1 MSMGDVAVA
10 FHELSFVP
18 EGDEVVVGRVDADSY
33 AVLPADGAALL
44 REMTRGVPPER
55 AARWYES
62 TFGEPVD
69 IEEFLDTL
77 RELGFVRATAAPE
90 PAGTGRLP
98 LRRLGRAMFS
108 PPAWI
113 LYAALFALAVLALAR
128 DPALAPR
135 PGHIFFVDSLLVVQF
150 GITFG
155 QLPLIFVHEAFHTLA
170 GRRLGLR
177 SRLGVSNRYM
187 YVVFETRMNG
197 LLSVPRAKRYLPF
210 LAGMACDVVVFAIL
224 ELVADTTRLPDGQF
238 SLIGRI
244 ALALA
249 FTVVMRFAW
258 QFQLYMRTD
267 LYYVF
272 ATALNCHDL
281 HDASTALLRNRLW
294 RLLGRTS
301 RLVDEQQWT
310 EHDRRVGRW
319 YGPFILL
326 GVTIMLLIAV
336 LGSLPVVV
344 QYLRTAAVGIR
355 QGPLHPAFWD
365 GVLGLVFLAILFV
378 LPAYLAWRK
387 RRSPVS
393 ASAEEVS

>member
-1 MSMGDVAVA
+1 
-10 FHELSFVP
+10 
-18 EGDEVVVGRVDADSY
+18 
-33 AVLPADGAALL
+33 
-44 REMTRGVPPER
+44 
-55 AARWYES
+55 
-62 TFGEPVD
+62 
-69 IEEFLDTL
+69 
-77 RELGFVRATAAPE
+77 
-90 PAGTGRLP
+90 
-98 LRRLGRAMFS
+98 
-108 PPAWI
+108 
-113 LYAALFALAVLALAR
+113 
-128 DPALAPR
+128 
-135 PGHIFFVDSLLVVQF
+135 
-150 GITFG
+150 
-155 QLPLIFVHEAFHTLA
+155 
-170 GRRLGLR
+170 
-177 SRLGVSNRYM
+177 
-187 YVVFETRMNG
+187 
-197 LLSVPRAKRYLPF
+197 
-210 LAGMACDVVVFAIL
+210 VVVFAIL
-224 ELVADTTRLPDGQF
+224 ELVADTTRRPDGQF
-238 SLIGRI
+238 SMIGRI
-244 ALALA
+244 SLALA

-281 HDASTALLRNRLW
+281 HDAGTALLRNRLW

-344 QYLRTAAVGIR
+344 QYFQTAAVGIR
-355 QGPLHPAFWD
+355 QGPLRPAFWD

-387 RRSPVS
+387 RRSPVA

>member
-1 MSMGDVAVA
+1 MGDVAVA

-55 AARWYES
+55 AARWYED
-62 TFGEPVD
+62 TYGEPVD
-69 IEEFLDTL
+69 IEEFLETL
-77 RELGFVRATAAPE
+77 HELGFVRTSVAPE
-90 PAGTGRLP
+90 QAGTGRLP
-98 LRRLGRAMFS
+98 LRGLGRAVFS
-108 PPAWI
+108 PLAWI
-113 LYAALFALAVLALAR
+113 GYAAVFALAVLAVVG
-128 DPALAPR
+128 DPALAPS
-135 PGHIFFVDSLLVVQF
+135 PGHIFFTDSLLVVQL

-155 QLPLIFVHEAFHTLA
+155 QLPLIFLHEAFHTLA
-170 GRRLGLR
+170 GRRLGLH
-177 SRLGVSNRYM
+177 SRLGVSNRYL
-187 YVVFETRMNG
+187 YIVFETRMNG

-224 ELVADTTRLPDGQF
+224 ELVADATRQPDGDF

-244 ALALA
+244 ALAFA
-249 FTVVMRFAW
+249 YTVVMRFAW

-281 HDASTALLRNRLW
+281 HEASTALLRNRIW
-294 RLLGRTS
+294 RLLGRTR

-319 YGPFILL
+319 YGPFIVL
-326 GVTIMLLIAV
+326 GVTVMLLIAV
-336 LGSLPVVV
+336 LGSVPVVV
-344 QYLRTAAVGIR
+344 QYVQTAAHGMR

-365 GVLGLVFLAILFV
+365 GVLGLALVAIAFV
-378 LPAYLAWRK
+378 LPACLARRK
-387 RRSPVS
+387 RRRP
-393 ASAEEVS
+393 ASVTTEEVS

>member
-1 MSMGDVAVA
+1 MGDVAVA

-44 REMTRGVPPER
+44 RELTKGVSPER
-55 AARWYES
+55 AAHWYED
-62 TFGEPVD
+62 TYGEPVD
-69 IEEFLDTL
+69 IEEFLETL
-77 RELGFVRATAAPE
+77 HELGFVRTSVAPE
-90 PAGTGRLP
+90 QAGTERLP
-98 LRRLGRAMFS
+98 LRRLGRAVFS
-108 PPAWI
+108 PLAWI
-113 LYAALFALAVLALAR
+113 GYAAVFAVAVLAIVG

-135 PGHIFFVDSLLVVQF
+135 PGHIFFTDSLLIVQL

-155 QLPLIFVHEAFHTLA
+155 QLPLIFLHEAFHTLA

-177 SRLGVSNRYM
+177 SRLGVSNRYL
-187 YVVFETRMNG
+187 YIVFETRMNG

-224 ELVADTTRLPDGQF
+224 ELVADATRQPDGDF
-238 SLIGRI
+238 SLVGRI
-244 ALALA
+244 ALAFA
-249 FTVVMRFAW
+249 YTVVMRFAW

-281 HDASTALLRNRLW
+281 HEASTALLRNRIW
-294 RLLGRTS
+294 RLLGRTR

-319 YGPFILL
+319 YGPFIVL
-326 GVTIMLLIAV
+326 GVTVMLLIAV
-336 LGSLPVVV
+336 LGSVPVVV
-344 QYLRTAAVGIR
+344 QYVQTAAHGMR

-365 GVLGLVFLAILFV
+365 GVLGLALVAIAFV
-378 LPAYLAWRK
+378 LPAYLARRK
-387 RRSPVS
+387 RRRP
-393 ASAEEVS
+393 ASVTTEEVS

>member
-1 MSMGDVAVA
+1 MGDVAVA

-55 AARWYES
+55 AARWYED
-62 TFGEPVD
+62 TYGEPVD
-69 IEEFLDTL
+69 VDEFLETL
-77 RELGFVRATAAPE
+77 HELGFVRTSVAPE
-90 PAGTGRLP
+90 QAGTGRLP
-98 LRRLGRAMFS
+98 LRRLGRAVFS
-108 PPAWI
+108 PLAWI
-113 LYAALFALAVLALAR
+113 VYVAVFALAVLAIVG

-135 PGHIFFVDSLLVVQF
+135 PGHIFFTDSLLVVQL

-155 QLPLIFVHEAFHTLA
+155 QLPLIFMHEAFHTLA
-170 GRRLGLR
+170 GRQLGLR
-177 SRLGVSNRYM
+177 SRLGVSNRYL

-224 ELVADTTRLPDGQF
+224 ELVADATRQPDGDF

-244 ALALA
+244 ALAFA
-249 FTVVMRFAW
+249 YTVVMRFAW

-281 HDASTALLRNRLW
+281 HEASTALLRNRLW
-294 RLLGRTS
+294 RLLGRTR
-301 RLVDEQQWT
+301 RLVDEQQST

-319 YGPFILL
+319 YGPFIML
-326 GVTIMLLIAV
+326 GVTVMLLIAV
-336 LGSLPVVV
+336 LGSVPVVV
-344 QYLRTAAVGIR
+344 QYVQTAAHGMR

-365 GVLGLVFLAILFV
+365 GVLGLALVAIAFV
-378 LPAYLAWRK
+378 LPAYLARRK
-387 RRSPVS
+387 RRRPVS
-393 ASAEEVS
+393 VTTEKVS